1 MNHPYELLYRCQTDT
16 GIILMIDPP
25 EKRNLKDWHVC
36 RDDTELWVADVSADG
51 SLSGQRKVGR
61 LLNR

>member
-1 MNHPYELLYRCQTDT
+1 
-16 GIILMIDPP
+16 MIDPP

-61 LLNR
+61 LLKR